1 MNKPI
6 ITIIT
11 VSYNSAATISD
22 TIDSV
27 LSQTYQDIEYIIID
41 GASSDGTIE
50 IIRSYG
56 SKISRFITEPDRG
69 IYDAINK
76 GIAIST
82 GDIVG
87 IVNSD
92 DVFYDR
98 QVIGKVAESFMENDI
113 DAVYGDAIFVSPE
126 NTLRIVRYYSSGAF
140 HPGRFRFG
148 FMPAHPSFYVKRAF
162 FEKLGLYKTDYKIAA
177 DFELLLRFLYVNRIR
192 TKYIEMP
199 FVSMRMGGR
208 SNKSPKS
215 NIILNREILRA
226 CRENGL
232 KTGYF
237 LIYLKYFFKVF
248 EFVGNTKRHS
258 AFKGS

>member
-1 MNKPI
+1 MSSPLI
-6 ITIIT
+6 SVIT

-27 LSQTYQDIEYIIID
+27 LSQTYPYIEYIVID
-41 GASSDGTIE
+41 GASTDGTIE
-50 IIRSYG
+50 IVRSYG
-56 SKISRFITEPDRG
+56 LKISKFLSEPDRG

-98 QVIGKVAESFMENDI
+98 HVIRKVAESFEAIDI
-113 DAVYGDAIFVSPE
+113 DAVYGDAIFVRPE
-126 NTLRIVRYYSSGAF
+126 YTSRVVRYYSSGAF

-148 FMPAHPSFYVKRAF
+148 FMPAHPSFYIKREF
-162 FEKLGLYKTDYKIAA
+162 FEKLGYYKTDYKIAA
-177 DFELLLRFLYVNRIR
+177 DFELLLRFIYVNRIR
-192 TKYIEMP
+192 CQYIEMP
-199 FVSMRMGGR
+199 FVSMRTGGT
-208 SNKSPKS
+208 SNKSLKS
-215 NIILNREILRA
+215 NITLNREIFRA
-226 CRENGL
+226 CRENGV

-237 LIYLKYFFKVF
+237 FIYLKYFFKVF
-248 EFVGNTKRHS
+248 EFLGNGKRHNS
-258 AFKGS
+258 VKAS

>member
-1 MNKPI
+1 MSSPLI
-6 ITIIT
+6 SVIT

-27 LSQTYQDIEYIIID
+27 LGQTYPDIEYIVID
-41 GASSDGTIE
+41 GASTDGTIE
-50 IIRSYG
+50 IVRSYG
-56 SKISRFITEPDRG
+56 LKISKFLSEPDKG

-92 DVFYDR
+92 DVFFDR
-98 QVIGKVAESFMENDI
+98 QVIGKVAVSFSENDV

-126 NTLRIVRYYSSGAF
+126 NTSRIVRYYSSKTF
-140 HPGRFRFG
+140 QPGMFRFG
-148 FMPAHPSFYVKRAF
+148 FMPAHPSFYIKREF
-162 FEKLGLYKTDYKIAA
+162 FDRLGFYKTDYKIAA
-177 DFELLLRFLYVNRIR
+177 DFELLLRFIYVSRIR
-192 TKYIEMP
+192 CKYMEMP
-199 FVSMRMGGR
+199 FVSMRMGGT
-208 SNKSPKS
+208 SNKSLKS
-215 NIILNREILRA
+215 NITLNREILRA
-226 CRENGL
+226 CRENSV

-248 EFVGNTKRHS
+248 EFLGNGKRHN
-258 AFKGS
+258 AVKAT